1 MSTLRLAVIGAS
13 GRMGRSLIRLIGS
26 ATDVRLVAAVTVAG
40 DPALGQDAAQ
50 LGGLER
56 PLGVKVTETLS
67 ATCDAAIEF
76 TTPAACAAWAGRCAA
91 ASVPF
96 VTGTTGLEPQHED
109 ALAQAARRIPV
120 VAAPN
125 MSVGINLLLG
135 LVRQAA
141 ARLGL
146 AWDVEIVEAHH
157 RRKVDAPSGTALA
170 LAEAVCA
177 GRGQERSAALVHGRA
192 GQVGPRP
199 EGQVGMHAV
208 RLGSVVGDHDVHFAS
223 ESEIITLSHR
233 AQSRDAFAAGA
244 IRAAQWAVKQAPGRY
259 TMQDVLGLK

>member
-1 MSTLRLAVIGAS
+1 MSALRLSVIGAS
-13 GRMGRSLIRLIGS
+13 GRMGRSLIRLIGG
-26 ATDVRLVAAVTVAG
+26 ATDVQLAAVVTIAG

-56 PLGVKVTETLS
+56 PLGVKVTEDLP
-67 ATCDAAIEF
+67 AQCDAVIEF
-76 TTPAACAAWAGRCAA
+76 TSPAACAAWAARCATA
-91 ASVPF
+91 GIPF
-96 VTGTTGLEPQHED
+96 ITGTTGLEPQHAE
-109 ALAQAARRIPV
+109 ALTQAARRIPV

-125 MSVGINLLLG
+125 MSVGVNLLLG

-141 ARLGL
+141 QRLGL

-170 LAEAVCA
+170 LADAVCA
-177 GRGQERSAALVHGRA
+177 GREQERSAALVHGRT

-199 EGQVGMHAV
+199 EGQLGMHAV

-223 ESEIITLSHR
+223 ESEILTLSHR

-244 IRAAQWAVKQAPGRY
+244 IRAAQWAVQQPPGRY